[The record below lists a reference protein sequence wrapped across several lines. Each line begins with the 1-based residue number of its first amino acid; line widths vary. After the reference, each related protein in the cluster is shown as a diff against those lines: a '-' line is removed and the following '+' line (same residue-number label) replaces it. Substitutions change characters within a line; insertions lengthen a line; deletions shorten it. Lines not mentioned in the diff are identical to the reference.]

1 MNLWTLA
8 WTGFS
13 WDPGPVAP
21 ETEVI
26 TFSECW
32 ASKDNHRGEVRFVKD
47 PKDSAFYRIHK
58 SEKALALDLCLNFF
72 PDLTVEKTVKLQD
85 IYLDLGNTS
94 RL

>member
-32 ASKDNHRGEVRFVKD
+32 TSKDNHRGEVRFVKD
-47 PKDSAFYRIHK
+47 LKDSAFYRIHK

-72 PDLTVEKTVKLQD
+72 PDLTVEETVKLQD